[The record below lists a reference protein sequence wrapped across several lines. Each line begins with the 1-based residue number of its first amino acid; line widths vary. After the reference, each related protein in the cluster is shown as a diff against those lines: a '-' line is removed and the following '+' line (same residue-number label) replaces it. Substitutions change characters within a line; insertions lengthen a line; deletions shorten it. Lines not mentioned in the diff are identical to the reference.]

1 MKVKEKLIAV
11 ASLAAPLLIGGAA
24 GVAVAE
30 LPITAVPAHSA
41 TAAAHTARPS
51 APGTVNPGP
60 ATAPPGDL
68 APGEHQAEAD
78 PPGGHQDPPGVSV
91 DYQSSGAE

>member
-24 GVAVAE
+24 GVAAAE
-30 LPITAVPAHSA
+30 LPIAAVPAHTALAANTARTSGPGTVSPGSA
-41 TAAAHTARPS
+41 TAPS
-51 APGTVNPGP
+51 A
-60 ATAPPGDL
+60 DL

-78 PPGGHQDPPGVSV
+78 PPGGHQDPPGVNAGH
-91 DYQSSGAE
+91 QSSGAE